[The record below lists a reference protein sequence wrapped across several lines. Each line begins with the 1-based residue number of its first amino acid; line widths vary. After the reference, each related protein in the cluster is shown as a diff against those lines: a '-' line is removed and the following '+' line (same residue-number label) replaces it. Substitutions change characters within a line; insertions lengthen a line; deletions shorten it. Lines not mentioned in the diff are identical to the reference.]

1 MMYGIIACSI
11 FVVFFILTQSKIKR
25 RKKQIKELK
34 AKIKKLECDKKHLEV
49 RLQDAEE
56 LAVVSVFVPEPE
68 HAVRPIAATDM
79 SATTLMERRDMCMLF
94 PLRCGTFT
102 KLTPFVSFIHCSLM
116 LTHREDV

>member
-1 MMYGIIACSI
+1 MMHGIIACSI

-56 LAVVSVFVPEPE
+56 LAVFCCNNINGQPDV
-68 HAVRPIAATDM
+68 
-79 SATTLMERRDMCMLF
+79 C
-94 PLRCGTFT
+94 
-102 KLTPFVSFIHCSLM
+102 PF
-116 LTHREDV
+116 